1 MAYIE
6 KEFFSCIL
14 SEKRLRCIVTV
25 SCGFLF
31 SAEKRE
37 IKKTHTFAIQ
47 KNTFRAKTKKC

>member
-37 IKKTHTFAIQ
+37 IKKIHTFCNSEKHI
-47 KNTFRAKTKKC
+47 